1 MRSQHGTGES
11 QVRLGVEL
19 WEVGEPLA
27 PGEADPGGGEGVGG
41 GLNPPGPSQGGTGV
55 PGTTRSNS
63 SRSDTSSSEASSSSS
78 GSSSGALRRPCL
90 LTALSDPGY
99 ESAHPPDDE
108 REDAERRRR
117 RECCQGGEDM
127 SLRERCEG
135 REGSPLHQGL
145 TRSRSFGGLLT
156 HRRSGSGAGSPQ
168 QAAARAGWA
177 GQGVLGQT
185 GSSPRDVRRVLALP
199 PHVKVPKSP
208 RPERASQ
215 ISSSV
220 AHGLKDCVGVTKQD
234 LEALHQVSQDA
245 HLHQQSQGRLYEV
258 EKQIKAA
265 ERYLK
270 RVEYHLSKLEDLQDQ
285 YTLHQKLRDGVRS
298 MAYAYA
304 LSPGKEKAS
313 ALSNVRSGYRE
324 CTETLCALEVKIEQ
338 LIGTLTLE
346 MKGIQGFARLCPGDV
361 FEVTLKHGTQ
371 KWKSRG
377 RVCKDNTQTWDN
389 QRTVIKGLIGE
400 MLLIKA
406 VEVRVLGKTVVIG
419 NKVCETKDLFSPH
432 PQLMT
437 VNLNPSGSLKLN
449 LVITWNPLDGVIE
462 DGLMRTP
469 SMSATSPGNKRRL
482 PVLHP
487 LSSSPPNTV
496 AGVPSGKDSN
506 LSPEC
511 DHDSSFGSM
520 SARSSTADS
529 ASPLSEYRGLLSSH
543 AALSTRTD
551 SNSPVSDYQGL
562 SRRSD
567 SQDSILFDGRDS
579 ASPQCDNTG
588 NFTLVRKKESRVEQW
603 ARYSQFS
610 ISQGSNMDMMS
621 RSFSHLSSYSTGLS
635 PTMSQSLSQQLDLLA
650 TEPESF
656 KWGEGH
662 TWDEANPPM
671 TLKKVVSR
679 LRTCLEDIQGQ
690 FPQLHTLEE
699 AVLDLDDMCRTCS
712 SRRGSSASDI
722 SLLVESALECFDFLS
737 AECDD
742 IDDDDDHGDD
752 DDEYYPENCRSRR
765 DSNTSEISLSVESA
779 LECFDFLNAVCDD
792 DFEDDHPDACEEK
805 KNKETAAL
813 LAASCQPDT
822 SQPVVTSSAQ
832 LDLFLY
838 THLRHALQLLQ
849 HLGSFGPLRS
859 REHHSLKKLEEEGRL
874 VAGVL
879 AHRHNFDSL
888 KPQHLITVPHVQV
901 LWDSV
906 AGGDDWCVTGQA
918 VVSGLLQVVSSL
930 VDPTVPNLARRVLEE
945 MVCVMTDAE
954 EFEGKALVTVGHFLH
969 HLHRPLEQ
977 TVPLIGQSLTTA
989 ELLLSGNLKKV
1000 EAGLHQ
1006 IKEPTALHIK
1016 IIGHLLAG
1024 PSELRHVTTTF
1035 VNSLAHNNQLM
1046 QVIVELCLLLLE
1058 SGRTSNREAACV
1070 LLGVLAPV
1078 VPENTD
1084 RKGEGKKAGK
1094 SSNKTKKHS
1103 PAQQKEVPE
1112 WPRPIEVLSFLQQND
1127 PSGEVREAARQAL
1140 LSLGTEGQSA
1150 LQQVQLSSHGF
1161 QGVDMKEKAK
1171 VAGKEG

>member
-1 MRSQHGTGES
+1 MLCNVQ
-11 QVRLGVEL
+11 LGVEL

-27 PGEADPGGGEGVGG
+27 GGEADHSGVEGVGG
-41 GLNPPGPSQGGTGV
+41 SLNPPGQSQGGAGV

-63 SRSDTSSSEASSSSS
+63 SRSDTSSSGASSSCC
-78 GSSSGALRRPCL
+78 SSSGAPRRPCL
-90 LTALSDPGY
+90 HAALSDPGY
-99 ESAHPPDDE
+99 ESAHLPDDD
-108 REDAERRRR
+108 REDLDQQQH
-117 RECCQGGEDM
+117 CHSGGGM

-135 REGSPLHQGL
+135 REGSPIHQGL

-168 QAAARAGWA
+168 QSGARAGWA

-220 AHGLKDCVGVTKQD
+220 ARGLRDCISVTRQD
-234 LEALHQVSQDA
+234 LDSLHQAQQDS
-245 HLHQQSQGRLYEV
+245 HLHQSQGRLYEV

-270 RVEYHLSKLEDLQDQ
+270 RIEYHLSKLEDLQDQ
-285 YTLHQKLRDGVRS
+285 YTLHQKLRDGVRT

-324 CTETLCALEVKIEQ
+324 CTETLCALEVQIEQ

-377 RVCKDNTQTWDN
+377 RVCKDNTQNWDN

-437 VNLNPSGSLKLN
+437 INLNPSGSLKLN
-449 LVITWNPLDGVIE
+449 IVITWNPLDGVVE
-462 DGLMRTP
+462 DSLVRTP
-469 SMSATSPGNKRRL
+469 SMSATSPGNKRRT
-482 PVLHP
+482 PVLHA
-487 LSSSPPNTV
+487 LSSSPPHT
-496 AGVPSGKDSN
+496 
-506 LSPEC
+506 L
-511 DHDSSFGSM
+511 
-520 SARSSTADS
+520 
-529 ASPLSEYRGLLSSH
+529 AS
-543 AALSTRTD
+543 
-551 SNSPVSDYQGL
+551 
-562 SRRSD
+562 
-567 SQDSILFDGRDS
+567 DSILFDGRDS

-610 ISQGSNMDMMS
+610 ISQGSNLDIMS
-621 RSFSHLSSYSTGLS
+621 RSYSHLSSYSMGLS
-635 PTMSQSLSQQLDLLA
+635 PAMSQSLSHQLDMLG

-656 KWGEGH
+656 RWGDGQH
-662 TWDEANPPM
+662 WDESNPPL

-699 AVLDLDDMCRTCS
+699 AVLDLDDMCR
-712 SRRGSSASDI
+712 
-722 SLLVESALECFDFLS
+722 
-737 AECDD
+737 
-742 IDDDDDHGDD
+742 
-752 DDEYYPENCRSRR
+752 NCRSRR

-779 LECFDFLNAVCDD
+779 LECFDFLNAECDD
-792 DFEDDHPDACEEK
+792 DFDDDNPAACEEK
-805 KNKETAAL
+805 KNKEAAAM
-813 LAASCQPDT
+813 LAASTLPDTCQPL
-822 SQPVVTSSAQ
+822 VTATLQ

-838 THLRHALQLLQ
+838 THLKHALQLLQ

-859 REHHSLKKLEEEGRL
+859 KERHSLKLLEEEGRL
-874 VAGVL
+874 VAAIL
-879 AHRHNFDSL
+879 AHRHNFDTL
-888 KPQHLITVPHVQV
+888 KPQHIITIPHVQV

-906 AGGDDWCVTGQA
+906 AGGDDWCVAGEA
-918 VVSGLLQVVSSL
+918 VVNGLLQVVSSL
-930 VDPTVPNLARRVLEE
+930 VDPALPGLPRRVLEE
-945 MVCVMTDAE
+945 IVRTMTDSE
-954 EFEGKALVTVGHFLH
+954 DYDGTLMVTVGHFLH
-969 HLHRPLEQ
+969 HLHRPLQQ
-977 TVPLIGQSLTTA
+977 TIPLIAHSLTTA
-989 ELLLSGNLKKV
+989 ELLLSGNPAKV
-1000 EAGLHQ
+1000 EAGLHH
-1006 IKEPTALHIK
+1006 IKEPTVLHIK
-1016 IIGHLLAG
+1016 VIGHLLGG
-1024 PSELRHVTTTF
+1024 PSELRHITTSF
-1035 VNSLAHNNQLM
+1035 INSLAHNNQLM
-1046 QVIVELCLLLLE
+1046 HMIVDLCLLLLE
-1058 SGRTSNREAACV
+1058 SNRTSDREAACI
-1070 LLGVLAPV
+1070 LLGVLAPI
-1078 VPENTD
+1078 VPVNTQSKTD
-1084 RKGEGKKAGK
+1084 SQKPVPGK
-1094 SSNKTKKHS
+1094 SSKTKKHS
-1103 PAQQKEVPE
+1103 SALEVTPE
-1112 WPRPIEVLSFLQQND
+1112 WPRPVEVLSYLQQHD
-1127 PSGEVREAARQAL
+1127 SSGEVREAARRSL
-1140 LSLGTEGQSA
+1140 LSLGAEGQTA
-1150 LQQVQLSSHGF
+1150 LHQVQLSSHGF
-1161 QGVDMKEKAK
+1161 QGVDMKEKTK
-1171 VAGKEG
+1171 L

>member
-1 MRSQHGTGES
+1 MLCNVQ
-11 QVRLGVEL
+11 LGVEL

-27 PGEADPGGGEGVGG
+27 GGEADHSGVEGVGG
-41 GLNPPGPSQGGTGV
+41 SLNPPGQSQGGAGV

-63 SRSDTSSSEASSSSS
+63 SRSDTSSSGASSSCC
-78 GSSSGALRRPCL
+78 SSSGAPRRPCL
-90 LTALSDPGY
+90 HAALSDPGY
-99 ESAHPPDDE
+99 ESAHLPDDD
-108 REDAERRRR
+108 REDLDQQQH
-117 RECCQGGEDM
+117 CHSGGGM

-135 REGSPLHQGL
+135 REGSPIHQGL

-168 QAAARAGWA
+168 QSGARAGWA

-220 AHGLKDCVGVTKQD
+220 ARGLRDCISVTRQD
-234 LEALHQVSQDA
+234 LDSLHQAQQDS
-245 HLHQQSQGRLYEV
+245 HLHQ
-258 EKQIKAA
+258 QIKAA

-270 RVEYHLSKLEDLQDQ
+270 RIEYHLSKLEDLQDQ
-285 YTLHQKLRDGVRS
+285 YTLHQKLRDGVRT

-324 CTETLCALEVKIEQ
+324 CTETLCALEVQIEQ

-377 RVCKDNTQTWDN
+377 RVCKDNTQNWDN

-437 VNLNPSGSLKLN
+437 INLNPSGSLKLN
-449 LVITWNPLDGVIE
+449 IVITWNPLDGVVE
-462 DGLMRTP
+462 DSLVRTP
-469 SMSATSPGNKRRL
+469 SMSATSPGNKRRT
-482 PVLHP
+482 PVLHA
-487 LSSSPPNTV
+487 LSSSPPHT
-496 AGVPSGKDSN
+496 
-506 LSPEC
+506 L
-511 DHDSSFGSM
+511 
-520 SARSSTADS
+520 
-529 ASPLSEYRGLLSSH
+529 AS
-543 AALSTRTD
+543 
-551 SNSPVSDYQGL
+551 
-562 SRRSD
+562 
-567 SQDSILFDGRDS
+567 DSILFDGRDS

-610 ISQGSNMDMMS
+610 ISQGSNLDIMS
-621 RSFSHLSSYSTGLS
+621 RSYSHLSSYSMGLS
-635 PTMSQSLSQQLDLLA
+635 PAMSQSLSHQLDMLG

-656 KWGEGH
+656 RWGDGQH
-662 TWDEANPPM
+662 WDESNPPL

-699 AVLDLDDMCRTCS
+699 AVLDLDDMCRNCC
-712 SRRGSSASDI
+712 SRRESNASEI

-737 AECDD
+737 AEY
-742 IDDDDDHGDD
+742 DDDFDDNPD
-752 DDEYYPENCRSRR
+752 NCRSRR

-779 LECFDFLNAVCDD
+779 LECFDFLNAECDD
-792 DFEDDHPDACEEK
+792 DFDDDNPAACEEK
-805 KNKETAAL
+805 KNKEAAAM
-813 LAASCQPDT
+813 LAASTLPDTCQPL
-822 SQPVVTSSAQ
+822 VTATLQ

-838 THLRHALQLLQ
+838 THLKHALQLLQ

-859 REHHSLKKLEEEGRL
+859 KERHSLKLLEEEGRL
-874 VAGVL
+874 VAAIL
-879 AHRHNFDSL
+879 AHRHNFDTL
-888 KPQHLITVPHVQV
+888 KPQHIITIPHVQV

-906 AGGDDWCVTGQA
+906 AGGDDWCVAGEA
-918 VVSGLLQVVSSL
+918 VVNGLLQVVSSL
-930 VDPTVPNLARRVLEE
+930 VDPALPGLPRRVLEE
-945 MVCVMTDAE
+945 IVRTMTDSE
-954 EFEGKALVTVGHFLH
+954 DYDGTLMVTVGHFLH
-969 HLHRPLEQ
+969 HLHRPLQQ
-977 TVPLIGQSLTTA
+977 TIPLIAHSLTTA
-989 ELLLSGNLKKV
+989 ELLLSGNPAKV
-1000 EAGLHQ
+1000 EAGLHH
-1006 IKEPTALHIK
+1006 IKEPTVLHIK
-1016 IIGHLLAG
+1016 VIGHLLGG
-1024 PSELRHVTTTF
+1024 PSELRHITTSF
-1035 VNSLAHNNQLM
+1035 INSLAHNNQLM
-1046 QVIVELCLLLLE
+1046 HMIVDLCLLLLE
-1058 SGRTSNREAACV
+1058 SNRTSDREAACI
-1070 LLGVLAPV
+1070 LLGVLAPI
-1078 VPENTD
+1078 VPVNTQSKTD
-1084 RKGEGKKAGK
+1084 SQKPVPGK
-1094 SSNKTKKHS
+1094 SSKTKKHS
-1103 PAQQKEVPE
+1103 SALEVTPE
-1112 WPRPIEVLSFLQQND
+1112 WPRPVEVLSYLQQHD
-1127 PSGEVREAARQAL
+1127 SSGEVREAARRSL
-1140 LSLGTEGQSA
+1140 LSLGAEGQTA
-1150 LQQVQLSSHGF
+1150 LHQVQLSSHGF
-1161 QGVDMKEKAK
+1161 QGVDMKEKTK
-1171 VAGKEG
+1171 L

>member
-1 MRSQHGTGES
+1 MPANAPEDLATPAPAPSMRSQLSHAHSE
-11 QVRLGVEL
+11 VRLGVEL
-19 WEVGEPLA
+19 WEVGEPLGRA
-27 PGEADPGGGEGVGG
+27 AGDPGGEGVGG
-41 GLNPPGPSQGGTGV
+41 ALSPPGDSQGGPGG
-55 PGTTRSNS
+55 PGTTRSDS
-63 SRSDTSSSEASSSSS
+63 SRSDTSSSGASSSCC
-78 GSSSGALRRPCL
+78 SSSGGPRRPCL
-90 LTALSDPGY
+90 HAALSDPGY
-99 ESAHPPDDE
+99 ESAHLPDDDRDDPE
-108 REDAERRRR
+108 HSRRQQL
-117 RECCQGGEDM
+117 CHSGGGM

-135 REGSPLHQGL
+135 RDGSPLHQGL
-145 TRSRSFGGLLT
+145 TRSRSFGGLLS
-156 HRRSGSGAGSPQ
+156 HRRSGSEAGSPQ
-168 QAAARAGWA
+168 QTLGRAGWA
-177 GQGVLGQT
+177 GAGVLGQAV
-185 GSSPRDVRRVLALP
+185 SSPRDVRRVLSLP

-208 RPERASQ
+208 RPERAAQ
-215 ISSSV
+215 ISASV
-220 AHGLKDCVGVTKQD
+220 AAGLRECVSVTRQD
-234 LEALHQVSQDA
+234 LDSLRQTQQDSQ
-245 HLHQQSQGRLYEV
+245 LQQ
-258 EKQIKAA
+258 QIKAA

-270 RVEYHLSKLEDLQDQ
+270 RIEYHLSKLEDLQDQ
-285 YTLHQKLRDGVRS
+285 YTLHQKLRDGVRT

-324 CTETLCALEVKIEQ
+324 CTETLCALEVQIEQ

-377 RVCKDNTQTWDN
+377 RVCKDNSQTWDN

-449 LVITWNPLDGVIE
+449 IVITWNPLDGVVE
-462 DGLMRTP
+462 DTLVRTP
-469 SMSATSPGNKRRL
+469 SMSATSPGNKRRT
-482 PVLHP
+482 PVLHT
-487 LSSSPPNTV
+487 LSSSPPHTV
-496 AGVPSGKDSN
+496 GSVPSGKDSG

-562 SRRSD
+562 SRRTD

-610 ISQGSNMDMMS
+610 ISQGSNMDLMS
-621 RSFSHLSSYSTGLS
+621 RSFSHMSSYSAGLS
-635 PTMSQSLSQQLDLLA
+635 PTMSQSLSHQLDLLG
-650 TEPESF
+650 TEPESLR
-656 KWGEGH
+656 WGDGQH
-662 TWDEANPPM
+662 WDEANPPL

-699 AVLDLDDMCRTCS
+699 AVLELDDMCR
-712 SRRGSSASDI
+712 
-722 SLLVESALECFDFLS
+722 
-737 AECDD
+737 
-742 IDDDDDHGDD
+742 
-752 DDEYYPENCRSRR
+752 NCRSRR

-779 LECFDFLNAVCDD
+779 LECFDFLNAECDD
-792 DFEDDHPDACEEK
+792 DFEDDNPDACEEK
-805 KNKETAAL
+805 KKKEAAAVFAGPSL
-813 LAASCQPDT
+813 PDT
-822 SQPVVTSSAQ
+822 SQPLVTGTPQ
-832 LDLFLY
+832 LDSFLY
-838 THLRHALQLLQ
+838 THLKHALQLLQ

-859 REHHSLKKLEEEGRL
+859 KERHSLQLLENEGQL
-874 VAGVL
+874 VARVL

-888 KPQHLITVPHVQV
+888 KPQHIITVPHVQV

-906 AGGDDWCVTGQA
+906 SGGDDWCIQGQA
-918 VVSGLLQVVSSL
+918 VVNGLQQLVSTL
-930 VDPTVPNLARRVLEE
+930 VDPTVPGLARRVLEDI
-945 MVCVMTDAE
+945 VRSMTDSE
-954 EFEGKALVTVGHFLH
+954 EYDGNSVVTVGHFLQ
-969 HLHRPLEQ
+969 HLHRPLQ
-977 TVPLIGQSLTTA
+977 HTVPATA
-989 ELLLSGNLKKV
+989 HNLAIADLLLSANTAKV
-1000 EAGLHQ
+1000 EAGLQQ
-1006 IKEPTALHIK
+1006 IKEPTTFHIK

-1024 PSELRHVTTTF
+1024 PSELRHVTTNF
-1035 VNSLAHNNQLM
+1035 VNGLAHDNQLM
-1046 QVIVELCLLLLE
+1046 NMILELCLLLLE
-1058 SGRTSNREAACV
+1058 SGRTSDREAACV
-1070 LLGVLAPV
+1070 LLGVLAPI
-1078 VPENTD
+1078 VPLNTENKETD
-1084 RKGEGKKAGK
+1084 SKRSSK
-1094 SSNKTKKHS
+1094 SSNKAKKHS
-1103 PAQQKEVPE
+1103 SASQEGTPE
-1112 WPRPIEVLSFLQQND
+1112 WPNPIEVLSFLQQND
-1127 PSGEVREAARQAL
+1127 SSGEVREAARRGL
-1140 LSLGTEGQSA
+1140 LSLGAEGQTA

-1161 QGVDMKEKAK
+1161 QGIEVKERTKL
-1171 VAGKEG
+1171 

>member
-1 MRSQHGTGES
+1 MLCNVQ
-11 QVRLGVEL
+11 LGVEL

-27 PGEADPGGGEGVGG
+27 GGEADHSGVEGVGG
-41 GLNPPGPSQGGTGV
+41 SLNPPGQSQGGAGV

-63 SRSDTSSSEASSSSS
+63 SRSDTSSSGASSSCC
-78 GSSSGALRRPCL
+78 SSSGAPRRPCL
-90 LTALSDPGY
+90 HAALSDPGY
-99 ESAHPPDDE
+99 ESAHLPDDD
-108 REDAERRRR
+108 REDLDQQQH
-117 RECCQGGEDM
+117 CHSGGGM

-135 REGSPLHQGL
+135 REGSPIHQGL

-168 QAAARAGWA
+168 QSGARAGWA

-220 AHGLKDCVGVTKQD
+220 ARGLRDCISVTRQD
-234 LEALHQVSQDA
+234 LDSLHQAQQDS
-245 HLHQQSQGRLYEV
+245 HLHQSQGRLYEV

-270 RVEYHLSKLEDLQDQ
+270 RIEYHLSKLEDLQDQ
-285 YTLHQKLRDGVRS
+285 YTLHQKLRDGVRT

-324 CTETLCALEVKIEQ
+324 CTETLCALEVQIEQ

-377 RVCKDNTQTWDN
+377 RVCKDNTQNWDN

-437 VNLNPSGSLKLN
+437 INLNPSGSLKLN
-449 LVITWNPLDGVIE
+449 IVITWNPLDGVVE
-462 DGLMRTP
+462 DSLVRTP
-469 SMSATSPGNKRRL
+469 SMSATSPGNKRRT
-482 PVLHP
+482 PVLHA
-487 LSSSPPNTV
+487 LSSSPPHTL
-496 AGVPSGKDSN
+496 ASVPSGKDSS

-562 SRRSD
+562 SRRTD

-610 ISQGSNMDMMS
+610 ISQGSNLDIMS
-621 RSFSHLSSYSTGLS
+621 RSYSHLSSYSMGLS
-635 PTMSQSLSQQLDLLA
+635 PAMSQSLSHQLDMLG

-656 KWGEGH
+656 RWGDGQH
-662 TWDEANPPM
+662 WDESNPPL

-699 AVLDLDDMCRTCS
+699 AVLDLDDMCR
-712 SRRGSSASDI
+712 
-722 SLLVESALECFDFLS
+722 
-737 AECDD
+737 
-742 IDDDDDHGDD
+742 
-752 DDEYYPENCRSRR
+752 NCRSRR

-779 LECFDFLNAVCDD
+779 LECFDFLNAECDD
-792 DFEDDHPDACEEK
+792 DFDDDNPAACEEK
-805 KNKETAAL
+805 KNKEAAAM
-813 LAASCQPDT
+813 LAASTLPDTCQPL
-822 SQPVVTSSAQ
+822 VTATLQ

-838 THLRHALQLLQ
+838 THLKHALQLLQ

-859 REHHSLKKLEEEGRL
+859 KERHSLKLLEEEGRL
-874 VAGVL
+874 VAAIL
-879 AHRHNFDSL
+879 AHRHNFDTL
-888 KPQHLITVPHVQV
+888 KPQHIITIPHVQV

-906 AGGDDWCVTGQA
+906 AGGDDWCVAGEA
-918 VVSGLLQVVSSL
+918 VVNGLLQVVSSL
-930 VDPTVPNLARRVLEE
+930 VDPALPGLPRRVLEE
-945 MVCVMTDAE
+945 IVRTMTDSE
-954 EFEGKALVTVGHFLH
+954 DYDGTLMVTVGHFLH
-969 HLHRPLEQ
+969 HLHRPLQQ
-977 TVPLIGQSLTTA
+977 TIPLIAHSLTTA
-989 ELLLSGNLKKV
+989 ELLLSGNPAKV
-1000 EAGLHQ
+1000 EAGLHH
-1006 IKEPTALHIK
+1006 IKEPTVLHIK
-1016 IIGHLLAG
+1016 VIGHLLGG
-1024 PSELRHVTTTF
+1024 PSELRHITTSF
-1035 VNSLAHNNQLM
+1035 INSLAHNNQLM
-1046 QVIVELCLLLLE
+1046 HMIVDLCLLLLE
-1058 SGRTSNREAACV
+1058 SNRTSDREAACI
-1070 LLGVLAPV
+1070 LLGVLAPI
-1078 VPENTD
+1078 VPVNTQSKTD
-1084 RKGEGKKAGK
+1084 SQKPVPGK
-1094 SSNKTKKHS
+1094 SSKTKKHS
-1103 PAQQKEVPE
+1103 SALEVTPE
-1112 WPRPIEVLSFLQQND
+1112 WPRPVEVLSYLQQHD
-1127 PSGEVREAARQAL
+1127 SSGEVREAARRSL
-1140 LSLGTEGQSA
+1140 LSLGAEGQTA
-1150 LQQVQLSSHGF
+1150 LHQVQLSSHGF
-1161 QGVDMKEKAK
+1161 QGVDMKEKTK
-1171 VAGKEG
+1171 L

>member
-1 MRSQHGTGES
+1 MEQKRRRRRR
-11 QVRLGVEL
+11 VRLGVEL

-27 PGEADPGGGEGVGG
+27 AGDVDHSVVVEGGVGG
-41 GLNPPGPSQGGTGV
+41 SLNPPGPSQGGAGV

-63 SRSDTSSSEASSSSS
+63 SRSDTSSSGASSSCC
-78 GSSSGALRRPCL
+78 SSSDAPHRPCL
-90 LTALSDPGY
+90 HAALSDPGY
-99 ESAHPPDDE
+99 ESAHLPDDE
-108 REDAERRRR
+108 REDPDHHHQQQQQEG
-117 RECCQGGEDM
+117 EEQEGEEEEEELCHTGGVM

-135 REGSPLHQGL
+135 RDGSPLHQGL

-156 HRRSGSGAGSPQ
+156 HRRTGSGAGSPQ
-168 QAAARAGWA
+168 QAGARAGWA

-215 ISSSV
+215 ISTSV
-220 AHGLKDCVGVTKQD
+220 ARGLRDCIAVTRQD
-234 LEALHQVSQDA
+234 LDSLHQAQQDS
-245 HLHQQSQGRLYEV
+245 HLHQ
-258 EKQIKAA
+258 QIKAA

-270 RVEYHLSKLEDLQDQ
+270 RIEYHLSKLEDLQDQ
-285 YTLHQKLRDGVRS
+285 
-298 MAYAYA
+298 
-304 LSPGKEKAS
+304 
-313 ALSNVRSGYRE
+313 SGYRE
-324 CTETLCALEVKIEQ
+324 CTETLCALEVQIEQ

-377 RVCKDNTQTWDN
+377 RVCKDNTQNWDN

-449 LVITWNPLDGVIE
+449 IVITWNPLDGVIE
-462 DGLMRTP
+462 DSLVRTP
-469 SMSATSPGNKRRL
+469 SMSATSPGNKRRT
-482 PVLHP
+482 PVLHT
-487 LSSSPPNTV
+487 LSSSPPHTV
-496 AGVPSGKDSN
+496 GSVPSGKDSS

-610 ISQGSNMDMMS
+610 ISQGSNLDIMS
-621 RSFSHLSSYSTGLS
+621 RSYSHLSSYSTGLS
-635 PTMSQSLSQQLDLLA
+635 PAMSQSLSHQLDMLG

-656 KWGEGH
+656 RWGDGQH
-662 TWDEANPPM
+662 WDETNPPL

-699 AVLDLDDMCRTCS
+699 AVLDLDDMCRTCC
-712 SRRGSSASDI
+712 SRRDSNASEI

-737 AECDD
+737 AEY
-742 IDDDDDHGDD
+742 DDDFDD
-752 DDEYYPENCRSRR
+752 DNPEHCRSRR

-779 LECFDFLNAVCDD
+779 LECFDFLNAECDD
-792 DFEDDHPDACEEK
+792 DFDDDNPAACEEK
-805 KNKETAAL
+805 KSKEAAAV
-813 LAASCQPDT
+813 LAASTVPDI
-822 SQPVVTSSAQ
+822 SQPLVTSNPQ

-838 THLRHALQLLQ
+838 THLRHSLQLLQ

-859 REHHSLKKLEEEGRL
+859 KERHSLKLLEEEGRL
-874 VAGVL
+874 VAGIL

-888 KPQHLITVPHVQV
+888 KHQHIITVPHVQV

-906 AGGDDWCVTGQA
+906 AGGDDWCVPGQA
-918 VVSGLLQVVSSL
+918 VVSGLLQVVSTL
-930 VDPTVPNLARRVLEE
+930 VDPAVPGLARRVLEE
-945 MVCVMTDAE
+945 IVRMMTDSEDYDGAMM
-954 EFEGKALVTVGHFLH
+954 VTVGHFLH
-969 HLHRPLEQ
+969 HLHRPLQ
-977 TVPLIGQSLTTA
+977 HTVPTLAQSLTTA
-989 ELLLSGNLKKV
+989 DLLLSGSPAKV

-1016 IIGHLLAG
+1016 VIGHLLAG
-1024 PSELRHVTTTF
+1024 PSELRHVTTSF

-1046 QVIVELCLLLLE
+1046 HMIVDLCLLLLE
-1058 SGRTSNREAACV
+1058 SNRTSDREAACV
-1070 LLGVLAPV
+1070 LLGVLAPI
-1078 VPENTD
+1078 VPVNTEHKTD
-1084 RKGEGKKAGK
+1084 NHKPILGK
-1094 SSNKTKKHS
+1094 SSNKSKKRTS
-1103 PAQQKEVPE
+1103 PAPREGTTE
-1112 WPRPIEVLSFLQQND
+1112 WPRPIEVLSYLQQND
-1127 PSGEVREAARQAL
+1127 SSGEVREAARRSL
-1140 LSLGTEGQSA
+1140 LSLGAEGQTA
-1150 LQQVQLSSHGF
+1150 LHQVQLSSHGF
-1161 QGVDMKEKAK
+1161 QGVDMKERTKL
-1171 VAGKEG
+1171 

>member
-1 MRSQHGTGES
+1 MCCVFLLQA
-11 QVRLGVEL
+11 RLGVEL
-19 WEVGEPLA
+19 WEVGEPLT

-55 PGTTRSNS
+55 PGTTRSDS
-63 SRSDTSSSEASSSSS
+63 SSGNESSASEASSSF
-78 GSSSGALRRPCL
+78 GSSSGAPRRPCYF
-90 LTALSDPGY
+90 TALSDPGY

-108 REDAERRRR
+108 REEAERRLRQ
-117 RECCQGGEDM
+117 EQCQGGEDM

-168 QAAARAGWA
+168 QAGARAGWA

-208 RPERASQ
+208 RPERAAQ

-220 AHGLKDCVGVTKQD
+220 AHGLKECVAVTKQD
-234 LEALHQVSQDA
+234 LDSLHQVHQDA

-285 YTLHQKLRDGVRS
+285 YTLHQKLRDGVRT

-449 LVITWNPLDGVIE
+449 IVITWNPLDGVIE

-482 PVLHP
+482 PVLHT
-487 LSSSPPNTV
+487 LSSSPPSTV

-635 PTMSQSLSQQLDLLA
+635 PTMSQSLSQQLDLLGG
-650 TEPESF
+650 EPDSIR
-656 KWGEGH
+656 WGEGGH
-662 TWDEANPPM
+662 SWDEANPPI

-679 LRTCLEDIQGQ
+679 LCTCLEDIQGQ

-699 AVLDLDDMCRTCS
+699 AVLDLDDMCR
-712 SRRGSSASDI
+712 
-722 SLLVESALECFDFLS
+722 
-737 AECDD
+737 
-742 IDDDDDHGDD
+742 
-752 DDEYYPENCRSRR
+752 NCRSRR

-805 KNKETAAL
+805 KNKEAAAL
-813 LAASCQPDT
+813 LAASCQPDV
-822 SQPVVTSSAQ
+822 SQPVATSSAQ

-859 REHHSLKKLEEEGRL
+859 REHHSLKKLEEEGHL

-906 AGGDDWCVTGQA
+906 AGGDDWCVPGQA
-918 VVSGLLQVVSSL
+918 VVGGLLQVVSSL
-930 VDPTVPNLARRVLEE
+930 VDPAMPGLARRVLEE
-945 MVCVMTDAE
+945 IVCSMTDTE
-954 EFEGKALVTVGHFLH
+954 EFDGKAMVTVGHFLH

-977 TVPLIGQSLTTA
+977 TVPIIAHNLTTGD
-989 ELLLSGNLKKV
+989 LLLSGNPKKV
-1000 EAGLHQ
+1000 EMGLHQ

-1016 IIGHLLAG
+1016 IMGHLLAG
-1024 PSELRHVTTTF
+1024 PSELRHVTTSF

-1058 SGRTSNREAACV
+1058 SGRTSNREAACI

-1078 VPENTD
+1078 VPENTE
-1084 RKGEGKKAGK
+1084 RKGDAKKAGK

-1103 PAQQKEVPE
+1103 PATQKEAPE

-1140 LSLGTEGQSA
+1140 LSLGSEGQTA

-1161 QGVDMKEKAK
+1161 QGVDMKEKAREAK
-1171 VAGKEG
+1171 VSGKNG

>member
-1 MRSQHGTGES
+1 MPAHAHLSDSTPADAHVLVSDSTPIMRSQLSHAHS

-27 PGEADPGGGEGVGG
+27 GEEGDHSGVEGVGG
-41 GLNPPGPSQGGTGV
+41 SLNPPGQSQGGAGV

-63 SRSDTSSSEASSSSS
+63 SRSDTSSSGASSSCC
-78 GSSSGALRRPCL
+78 SSSGAPRRPCL
-90 LTALSDPGY
+90 HAALSDPGY
-99 ESAHPPDDE
+99 ESAHLPDDD
-108 REDAERRRR
+108 REDPDQQQH
-117 RECCQGGEDM
+117 CHSGGGM

-168 QAAARAGWA
+168 QTAVRAGWA

-220 AHGLKDCVGVTKQD
+220 ARGLRECVDATRQD
-234 LEALHQVSQDA
+234 LETLHQAQQDS
-245 HLHQQSQGRLYEV
+245 HLHQSQGRLYEV

-270 RVEYHLSKLEDLQDQ
+270 RIEYHLSKLEDLQDQ
-285 YTLHQKLRDGVRS
+285 YTLHQKLRDGVRT

-324 CTETLCALEVKIEQ
+324 CTETLCALEVQIEQ

-377 RVCKDNTQTWDN
+377 RVCKDNTQNWDN

-449 LVITWNPLDGVIE
+449 IVITWNPLDGVIE
-462 DGLMRTP
+462 DSLVRTA
-469 SMSATSPGNKRRL
+469 SMSATSPGNKRRT
-482 PVLHP
+482 PVLHN
-487 LSSSPPNTV
+487 LSSSPPHTV
-496 AGVPSGKDSN
+496 GSVPSGKDNS

-562 SRRSD
+562 SRRTD

-610 ISQGSNMDMMS
+610 ISQGSNLDFMS
-621 RSFSHLSSYSTGLS
+621 RSYSHLSYSTGLS
-635 PTMSQSLSQQLDLLA
+635 PAMSQSLSHQLDMLG
-650 TEPESF
+650 TDPESF
-656 KWGEGH
+656 RWGDGQHWEE
-662 TWDEANPPM
+662 TNPPL

-699 AVLDLDDMCRTCS
+699 AVLDLDDMCR
-712 SRRGSSASDI
+712 
-722 SLLVESALECFDFLS
+722 
-737 AECDD
+737 
-742 IDDDDDHGDD
+742 
-752 DDEYYPENCRSRR
+752 NCRSRR

-779 LECFDFLNAVCDD
+779 LECFDFLNAECDD
-792 DFEDDHPDACEEK
+792 DFDDDNPAACEEK
-805 KNKETAAL
+805 KSKEAAAV
-813 LAASCQPDT
+813 LAASTLPDT
-822 SQPVVTSSAQ
+822 TQPLITSTPQ

-838 THLRHALQLLQ
+838 THLKHALQLLQ
-849 HLGSFGPLRS
+849 HLGTFGPLRS
-859 REHHSLKKLEEEGRL
+859 RERHSLKLLEEEGRL
-874 VAGVL
+874 VAGIL

-888 KPQHLITVPHVQV
+888 KPQHIITVPHVQV

-906 AGGDDWCVTGQA
+906 AGGDDWCVPGLA
-918 VVSGLLQVVSSL
+918 VVNGLLQVVSSL
-930 VDPTVPNLARRVLEE
+930 VDPALPGLAKRVLEE
-945 MVCVMTDAE
+945 IVRTMTDSE
-954 EFEGKALVTVGHFLH
+954 DYDGTLMVTVGHFLH
-969 HLHRPLEQ
+969 HLHKPLQ
-977 TVPLIGQSLTTA
+977 QIIPTIAHSLTTA
-989 ELLLSGNLKKV
+989 ELLLSGNPAKV
-1000 EAGLHQ
+1000 EAGLHH
-1006 IKEPTALHIK
+1006 IKEPTVLHIK
-1016 IIGHLLAG
+1016 VIGHLLGG
-1024 PSELRHVTTTF
+1024 PSELRHVTTSF

-1046 QVIVELCLLLLE
+1046 HMIVELCLLLLE
-1058 SGRTSNREAACV
+1058 SNRTSDREAACI
-1070 LLGVLAPV
+1070 LLGVLAPI
-1078 VPENTD
+1078 VPVNTEN
-1084 RKGEGKKAGK
+1084 KADSQKPALGK

-1103 PAQQKEVPE
+1103 TAQEGTPE
-1112 WPRPIEVLSFLQQND
+1112 WPRPIEVLSYLQQND
-1127 PSGEVREAARQAL
+1127 TSGEVREAARRSLLNLGAEGHTAL
-1140 LSLGTEGQSA
+1140 H
-1150 LQQVQLSSHGF
+1150 QVQLSSHGF
-1161 QGVDMKEKAK
+1161 QGVEMKERTKL
-1171 VAGKEG
+1171 

>member
-1 MRSQHGTGES
+1 MRCLPACRCCSVDVGS
-11 QVRLGVEL
+11 IFLAACLVCLG
-19 WEVGEPLA
+19 A
-27 PGEADPGGGEGVGG
+27 
-41 GLNPPGPSQGGTGV
+41 
-55 PGTTRSNS
+55 
-63 SRSDTSSSEASSSSS
+63 
-78 GSSSGALRRPCL
+78 
-90 LTALSDPGY
+90 
-99 ESAHPPDDE
+99 
-108 REDAERRRR
+108 
-117 RECCQGGEDM
+117 
-127 SLRERCEG
+127 
-135 REGSPLHQGL
+135 
-145 TRSRSFGGLLT
+145 
-156 HRRSGSGAGSPQ
+156 
-168 QAAARAGWA
+168 
-177 GQGVLGQT
+177 
-185 GSSPRDVRRVLALP
+185 
-199 PHVKVPKSP
+199 
-208 RPERASQ
+208 
-215 ISSSV
+215 
-220 AHGLKDCVGVTKQD
+220 
-234 LEALHQVSQDA
+234 
-245 HLHQQSQGRLYEV
+245 
-258 EKQIKAA
+258 QIKAA

-400 MLLIKA
+400 M
-406 VEVRVLGKTVVIG
+406 
-419 NKVCETKDLFSPH
+419 
-432 PQLMT
+432 
-437 VNLNPSGSLKLN
+437 
-449 LVITWNPLDGVIE
+449 
-462 DGLMRTP
+462 
-469 SMSATSPGNKRRL
+469 
-482 PVLHP
+482 
-487 LSSSPPNTV
+487 
-496 AGVPSGKDSN
+496 VPSGKDSN

-567 SQDSILFDGRDS
+567 SQSDIRYPLCALRLVLTPQLPPFSLFI
-579 ASPQCDNTG
+579 AISP
-588 NFTLVRKKESRVEQW
+588 R
-603 ARYSQFS
+603 
-610 ISQGSNMDMMS
+610 
-621 RSFSHLSSYSTGLS
+621 HLPSC
-635 PTMSQSLSQQLDLLA
+635 
-650 TEPESF
+650 
-656 KWGEGH
+656 
-662 TWDEANPPM
+662 
-671 TLKKVVSR
+671 V
-679 LRTCLEDIQGQ
+679 Q
-690 FPQLHTLEE
+690 FPCKHTALVSL
-699 AVLDLDDMCRTCS
+699 ASVTCS

-888 KPQHLITVPHVQV
+888 KPQHLITVPHVQKP
-901 LWDSV
+901 
-906 AGGDDWCVTGQA
+906 Q
-918 VVSGLLQVVSSL
+918 
-930 VDPTVPNLARRVLEE
+930 R
-945 MVCVMTDAE
+945 
-954 EFEGKALVTVGHFLH
+954 
-969 HLHRPLEQ
+969 
-977 TVPLIGQSLTTA
+977 
-989 ELLLSGNLKKV
+989 
-1000 EAGLHQ
+1000 
-1006 IKEPTALHIK
+1006 
-1016 IIGHLLAG
+1016 
-1024 PSELRHVTTTF
+1024 
-1035 VNSLAHNNQLM
+1035 
-1046 QVIVELCLLLLE
+1046 
-1058 SGRTSNREAACV
+1058 
-1070 LLGVLAPV
+1070 
-1078 VPENTD
+1078 
-1084 RKGEGKKAGK
+1084 
-1094 SSNKTKKHS
+1094 
-1103 PAQQKEVPE
+1103 
-1112 WPRPIEVLSFLQQND
+1112 
-1127 PSGEVREAARQAL
+1127 
-1140 LSLGTEGQSA
+1140 
-1150 LQQVQLSSHGF
+1150 
-1161 QGVDMKEKAK
+1161 
-1171 VAGKEG
+1171 

>member
-1 MRSQHGTGES
+1 MLCNVQ
-11 QVRLGVEL
+11 LGVEL

-27 PGEADPGGGEGVGG
+27 GGEADHSGVEGVGG
-41 GLNPPGPSQGGTGV
+41 SLNPPGQSQGGAGV

-63 SRSDTSSSEASSSSS
+63 SRSDTSSSGASSSCC
-78 GSSSGALRRPCL
+78 SSSGAPRRPCL
-90 LTALSDPGY
+90 HAALSDPGY
-99 ESAHPPDDE
+99 ESAHLPDDD
-108 REDAERRRR
+108 REDLDQQQH
-117 RECCQGGEDM
+117 CHSGGGM

-135 REGSPLHQGL
+135 REGSPIHQGL

-168 QAAARAGWA
+168 QSGARAGWA

-220 AHGLKDCVGVTKQD
+220 ARGLRDCISVTRQD
-234 LEALHQVSQDA
+234 LDSLHQAQQDS
-245 HLHQQSQGRLYEV
+245 HLHQSQGRLYEV

-270 RVEYHLSKLEDLQDQ
+270 RIEYHLSKLEDLQDQ
-285 YTLHQKLRDGVRS
+285 YTLHQKLRDGVRT

-324 CTETLCALEVKIEQ
+324 CTETLCALEVQIEQ

-377 RVCKDNTQTWDN
+377 RVCKDNTQNWDN

-437 VNLNPSGSLKLN
+437 INLNPSGSLKLN
-449 LVITWNPLDGVIE
+449 IVITWNPLDGVVE
-462 DGLMRTP
+462 DSLVRTP
-469 SMSATSPGNKRRL
+469 SMSATSPGNKRRT
-482 PVLHP
+482 PVLHA
-487 LSSSPPNTV
+487 LSSSPPHT
-496 AGVPSGKDSN
+496 
-506 LSPEC
+506 L
-511 DHDSSFGSM
+511 
-520 SARSSTADS
+520 
-529 ASPLSEYRGLLSSH
+529 AS
-543 AALSTRTD
+543 
-551 SNSPVSDYQGL
+551 
-562 SRRSD
+562 
-567 SQDSILFDGRDS
+567 DSILFDGRDS

-610 ISQGSNMDMMS
+610 ISQGSNLDIMS
-621 RSFSHLSSYSTGLS
+621 RSYSHLSSYSMGLS
-635 PTMSQSLSQQLDLLA
+635 PAMSQSLSHQLDMLG

-656 KWGEGH
+656 RWGDGQH
-662 TWDEANPPM
+662 WDESNPPL

-699 AVLDLDDMCRTCS
+699 AVLDLDDMCRNCC
-712 SRRGSSASDI
+712 SRRESNASEI

-737 AECDD
+737 AEY
-742 IDDDDDHGDD
+742 DDDFDDNPD
-752 DDEYYPENCRSRR
+752 NCRSRR

-779 LECFDFLNAVCDD
+779 LECFDFLNAECDD
-792 DFEDDHPDACEEK
+792 DFDDDNPAACEEK
-805 KNKETAAL
+805 KNKEAAAM
-813 LAASCQPDT
+813 LAASTLPDTCQPL
-822 SQPVVTSSAQ
+822 VTATLQ

-838 THLRHALQLLQ
+838 THLKHALQLLQ

-859 REHHSLKKLEEEGRL
+859 KERHSLKLLEEEGRL
-874 VAGVL
+874 VAAIL
-879 AHRHNFDSL
+879 AHRHNFDTL
-888 KPQHLITVPHVQV
+888 KPQHIITIPHVQV

-906 AGGDDWCVTGQA
+906 AGGDDWCVAGEA
-918 VVSGLLQVVSSL
+918 VVNGLLQVVSSL
-930 VDPTVPNLARRVLEE
+930 VDPALPGLPRRVLEE
-945 MVCVMTDAE
+945 IVRTMTDSE
-954 EFEGKALVTVGHFLH
+954 DYDGTLMVTVGHFLH
-969 HLHRPLEQ
+969 HLHRPLQQ
-977 TVPLIGQSLTTA
+977 TIPLIAHSLTTA
-989 ELLLSGNLKKV
+989 ELLLSGNPAKV
-1000 EAGLHQ
+1000 EAGLHH
-1006 IKEPTALHIK
+1006 IKEPTVLHIK
-1016 IIGHLLAG
+1016 VIGHLLGG
-1024 PSELRHVTTTF
+1024 PSELRHITTSF
-1035 VNSLAHNNQLM
+1035 INSLAHNNQLM
-1046 QVIVELCLLLLE
+1046 HMIVDLCLLLLE
-1058 SGRTSNREAACV
+1058 SNRTSDREAACI
-1070 LLGVLAPV
+1070 LLGVLAPI
-1078 VPENTD
+1078 VPVNTQSKTD
-1084 RKGEGKKAGK
+1084 SQKPVPGK
-1094 SSNKTKKHS
+1094 SSKTKKHS
-1103 PAQQKEVPE
+1103 SALEVTPE
-1112 WPRPIEVLSFLQQND
+1112 WPRPVEVLSYLQQHD
-1127 PSGEVREAARQAL
+1127 SSGEVREAARRSL
-1140 LSLGTEGQSA
+1140 LSLGAEGQTA
-1150 LQQVQLSSHGF
+1150 LHQVQLSSHGF
-1161 QGVDMKEKAK
+1161 QGVDMKEKTK
-1171 VAGKEG
+1171 L

>member
-1 MRSQHGTGES
+1 MQYCN
-11 QVRLGVEL
+11 VRLGVEL

-27 PGEADPGGGEGVGG
+27 VGEADHSGSEGVGG
-41 GLNPPGPSQGGTGV
+41 SLNPPGPSQGGAGV
-55 PGTTRSNS
+55 PGTTRSDS
-63 SRSDTSSSEASSSSS
+63 SRSDTSSSGASSSCC
-78 GSSSGALRRPCL
+78 SSSGAPRRPCL
-90 LTALSDPGY
+90 HAALSDPGY
-99 ESAHPPDDE
+99 ESAHLPDDD
-108 REDAERRRR
+108 REDPDQHQH
-117 RECCQGGEDM
+117 CHSGGDM
-127 SLRERCEG
+127 SLRERCEE
-135 REGSPLHQGL
+135 RDGSPLHQGL

-156 HRRSGSGAGSPQ
+156 HRRTGSGAGSPQ
-168 QAAARAGWA
+168 QAGARAGWA

-220 AHGLKDCVGVTKQD
+220 ARGLRECVAVTRQD
-234 LEALHQVSQDA
+234 LESLHQAQQDS
-245 HLHQQSQGRLYEV
+245 HLHQ
-258 EKQIKAA
+258 QIKAA

-270 RVEYHLSKLEDLQDQ
+270 RIEYHLSKLEDLQDQ
-285 YTLHQKLRDGVRS
+285 YTLHQKLRDGVRT

-324 CTETLCALEVKIEQ
+324 CTETLCALEVQIEQ

-449 LVITWNPLDGVIE
+449 IVITWNPLDGVIE
-462 DGLMRTP
+462 DSLVRTP
-469 SMSATSPGNKRRL
+469 SMSATSPGNKRRT
-482 PVLHP
+482 PVLHT
-487 LSSSPPNTV
+487 LNYSPPHTV
-496 AGVPSGKDSN
+496 GSVPSGKDSS

-562 SRRSD
+562 SRRTD

-610 ISQGSNMDMMS
+610 ISQGSNLDLMS

-635 PTMSQSLSQQLDLLA
+635 PAMSQSLSHQLDMLG

-656 KWGEGH
+656 RWGDGQH
-662 TWDEANPPM
+662 WDETNPPI

-699 AVLDLDDMCRTCS
+699 AVLDLDDMCKNCC
-712 SRRGSSASDI
+712 SRRDSNASEI

-742 IDDDDDHGDD
+742 FDDNPD
-752 DDEYYPENCRSRR
+752 NCRSRR

-779 LECFDFLNAVCDD
+779 LECFDFLNAECDD
-792 DFEDDHPDACEEK
+792 DFDDDNPDACEEK
-805 KNKETAAL
+805 KNKEAAAV
-813 LAASCQPDT
+813 LAASTLPDP
-822 SQPVVTSSAQ
+822 SQPLVTSTPQ

-859 REHHSLKKLEEEGRL
+859 KERHSLKLLEEEGRL
-874 VAGVL
+874 VARIL
-879 AHRHNFDSL
+879 THRHNFDSL
-888 KPQHLITVPHVQV
+888 RPQHIITVPHVQV
-901 LWDSV
+901 LWDTV
-906 AGGDDWCVTGQA
+906 AGGEDWCVSGQA
-918 VVSGLLQVVSSL
+918 VVNGLLQVVSTL
-930 VDPTVPNLARRVLEE
+930 VDPAVPGLGRRVLEE
-945 MVCVMTDAE
+945 IVRTMTDSDDYDATVM
-954 EFEGKALVTVGHFLH
+954 VTVGHFLH
-969 HLHRPLEQ
+969 HLHRPLQ
-977 TVPLIGQSLTTA
+977 HTVPAIAHNLITA
-989 ELLLSGNLKKV
+989 DLLLSGSPAKV
-1000 EAGLHQ
+1000 EAGLCQ
-1006 IKEPTALHIK
+1006 IKEPTTLHMK

-1024 PSELRHVTTTF
+1024 PSELRHVTTSF

-1046 QVIVELCLLLLE
+1046 HMMVELCLLRLE
-1058 SGRTSNREAACV
+1058 SSRTSDREAACV
-1070 LLGVLAPV
+1070 LLGVLAPI
-1078 VPENTD
+1078 VPVNTENKMD
-1084 RKGEGKKAGK
+1084 AQRPVLSK
-1094 SSNKTKKHS
+1094 SSNKKKHS
-1103 PAQQKEVPE
+1103 PTTQEGIPE

-1127 PSGEVREAARQAL
+1127 SSGEVREAARHAL
-1140 LSLGTEGQSA
+1140 LNLGAEGQTA
-1150 LQQVQLSSHGF
+1150 LHQVQLTSHGF
-1161 QGVDMKEKAK
+1161 QGIDMKDRTKL
-1171 VAGKEG
+1171 

>member
-1 MRSQHGTGES
+1 
-11 QVRLGVEL
+11 
-19 WEVGEPLA
+19 
-27 PGEADPGGGEGVGG
+27 
-41 GLNPPGPSQGGTGV
+41 
-55 PGTTRSNS
+55 
-63 SRSDTSSSEASSSSS
+63 
-78 GSSSGALRRPCL
+78 
-90 LTALSDPGY
+90 
-99 ESAHPPDDE
+99 
-108 REDAERRRR
+108 
-117 RECCQGGEDM
+117 M
-127 SLRERCEG
+127 SLRERSEG
-135 REGSPLHQGL
+135 REGSPIHQGL

-156 HRRSGSGAGSPQ
+156 HRRPGSGAGSPQ
-168 QAAARAGWA
+168 QAVARAGWA
-177 GQGVLGQT
+177 GHGVLGQA
-185 GSSPRDVRRVLALP
+185 GSSPRDVRRVLSLP

-215 ISSSV
+215 IGCSV
-220 AHGLKDCVGVTKQD
+220 ARGLRECVAVTRQD
-234 LEALHQVSQDA
+234 LDSLQQAQQDSQLH
-245 HLHQQSQGRLYEV
+245 QGRLYEA

-270 RVEYHLSKLEDLQDQ
+270 RIEYHLSKLEDLQDQ
-285 YTLHQKLRDGVRS
+285 YHLHQKLRDGVRT

-304 LSPGKEKAS
+304 LSPGKEKAT
-313 ALSNVRSGYRE
+313 ALSNVRSGYKE
-324 CTETLCALEVKIEQ
+324 CTEILCALEVQIEQ

-449 LVITWNPLDGVIE
+449 IVITWNPLDGVIE
-462 DGLMRTP
+462 DSLVRTP
-469 SMSATSPGNKRRL
+469 SMSATSPGNKRRT
-482 PVLHP
+482 PVLHT
-487 LSSSPPNTV
+487 LSSSPPNNV
-496 AGVPSGKDSN
+496 ATVPSGKDSG

-635 PTMSQSLSQQLDLLA
+635 PAMSQSLSHQLDILG

-656 KWGEGH
+656 RWGDGQH
-662 TWDEANPPM
+662 WDETRPPL
-671 TLKKVVSR
+671 TLREVVSR

-690 FPQLHTLEE
+690 FPQLNTLEE
-699 AVLDLDDMCRTCS
+699 AVLELDDMCK
-712 SRRGSSASDI
+712 
-722 SLLVESALECFDFLS
+722 
-737 AECDD
+737 
-742 IDDDDDHGDD
+742 
-752 DDEYYPENCRSRR
+752 NCRSRR

-779 LECFDFLNAVCDD
+779 LECFDFLNAECDD
-792 DFEDDHPDACEEK
+792 DFEDDNPDECEEK
-805 KNKETAAL
+805 RNKEAMVVITPPAL
-813 LAASCQPDT
+813 PDT
-822 SQPVVTSSAQ
+822 SHSLVTGSPQ
-832 LDLFLY
+832 LDSFLY
-838 THLRHALQLLQ
+838 IHLRHALQLLQ
-849 HLGSFGPLRS
+849 HLGSFGPLRTKE
-859 REHHSLKKLEEEGRL
+859 RHSIKLLEEEGRL
-874 VAGVL
+874 VAGIL
-879 AHRHNFDSL
+879 THRHNFDSL

-906 AGGDDWCVTGQA
+906 AGGDDWCVPGQA
-918 VVSGLLQVVSSL
+918 VVSGLQQVVSSL
-930 VDPTVPNLARRVLEE
+930 VDPSVPGLARRVLEE
-945 MVCVMTDAE
+945 IVRTMTDSE
-954 EFEGKALVTVGHFLH
+954 EYDGNAMVTVGHFLH
-969 HLHRPLEQ
+969 HLHRPLQ
-977 TVPLIGQSLTTA
+977 HTVPSTAQSLIVA
-989 ELLLSGNLKKV
+989 DDLLSANPAKV
-1000 EAGLHQ
+1000 ESALHQ
-1006 IKEPTALHIK
+1006 IKEPTTLHIK
-1016 IIGHLLAG
+1016 IIGQLLAG
-1024 PSELRHVTTTF
+1024 PSELRHVTTNF
-1035 VNSLAHNNQLM
+1035 INSLAHNNQLM
-1046 QVIVELCLLLLE
+1046 HMVVELCLLLLE
-1058 SGRTSNREAACV
+1058 STRTSDREAATV
-1070 LLGVLAPV
+1070 LLGVLAPI
-1078 VPENTD
+1078 VPPSSTET
-1084 RKGEGKKAGK
+1084 KGDSQKLLGNK
-1094 SSNKTKKHS
+1094 SSSKSKKHS
-1103 PAQQKEVPE
+1103 HTHNESAPD
-1112 WPRPIEVLSFLQQND
+1112 WPQPIEVLSFLQQND
-1127 PSGEVREAARQAL
+1127 SSGEVREAARSGL
-1140 LSLGTEGQSA
+1140 LSLGTEGQTA
-1150 LQQVQLSSHGF
+1150 LHQVQLSSHGF
-1161 QGVDMKEKAK
+1161 QGVEVKEKTK
-1171 VAGKEG
+1171 L

>member
-1 MRSQHGTGES
+1 MLCNVQ
-11 QVRLGVEL
+11 LGVEL

-27 PGEADPGGGEGVGG
+27 GGEADHSGVEGVGG
-41 GLNPPGPSQGGTGV
+41 SLNPPGQSQGGAGV

-63 SRSDTSSSEASSSSS
+63 SRSDTSSSGASSSCC
-78 GSSSGALRRPCL
+78 SSSGAPRRPCL
-90 LTALSDPGY
+90 HAALSDPGY
-99 ESAHPPDDE
+99 ESAHLPDDD
-108 REDAERRRR
+108 REDLDQQQH
-117 RECCQGGEDM
+117 CHSGGGM

-135 REGSPLHQGL
+135 REGSPIHQGL

-168 QAAARAGWA
+168 QSGARAGWA

-220 AHGLKDCVGVTKQD
+220 ARGLRDCISVTRQD
-234 LEALHQVSQDA
+234 LDSLHQAQQDS
-245 HLHQQSQGRLYEV
+245 HLHQ
-258 EKQIKAA
+258 QIKAA

-270 RVEYHLSKLEDLQDQ
+270 RIEYHLSKLEDLQDQ
-285 YTLHQKLRDGVRS
+285 YTLHQKLRDGVRT

-324 CTETLCALEVKIEQ
+324 CTETLCALEVQIEQ

-377 RVCKDNTQTWDN
+377 RVCKDNTQNWDN

-437 VNLNPSGSLKLN
+437 INLNPSGSLKLN
-449 LVITWNPLDGVIE
+449 IVITWNPLDGVVE
-462 DGLMRTP
+462 DSLVRTP
-469 SMSATSPGNKRRL
+469 SMSATSPGNKRRT
-482 PVLHP
+482 PVLHA
-487 LSSSPPNTV
+487 LSSSPPHTL
-496 AGVPSGKDSN
+496 ASVPSGKDSS

-562 SRRSD
+562 SRRTD

-610 ISQGSNMDMMS
+610 ISQGSNLDIMS
-621 RSFSHLSSYSTGLS
+621 RSYSHLSSYSMGLS
-635 PTMSQSLSQQLDLLA
+635 PAMSQSLSHQLDMLG

-656 KWGEGH
+656 RWGDGQH
-662 TWDEANPPM
+662 WDESNPPL

-699 AVLDLDDMCRTCS
+699 AVLDLDDMCR
-712 SRRGSSASDI
+712 
-722 SLLVESALECFDFLS
+722 
-737 AECDD
+737 
-742 IDDDDDHGDD
+742 
-752 DDEYYPENCRSRR
+752 NCRSRR

-779 LECFDFLNAVCDD
+779 LECFDFLNAECDD
-792 DFEDDHPDACEEK
+792 DFDDDNPAACEEK
-805 KNKETAAL
+805 KNKEAAAM
-813 LAASCQPDT
+813 LAASTLPDTCQPL
-822 SQPVVTSSAQ
+822 VTATLQ

-838 THLRHALQLLQ
+838 THLKHALQLLQ

-859 REHHSLKKLEEEGRL
+859 KERHSLKLLEEEGRL
-874 VAGVL
+874 VAAIL
-879 AHRHNFDSL
+879 AHRHNFDTL
-888 KPQHLITVPHVQV
+888 KPQHIITIPHVQV

-906 AGGDDWCVTGQA
+906 AGGDDWCVAGEA
-918 VVSGLLQVVSSL
+918 VVNGLLQVVSSL
-930 VDPTVPNLARRVLEE
+930 VDPALPGLPRRVLEE
-945 MVCVMTDAE
+945 IVRTMTDSE
-954 EFEGKALVTVGHFLH
+954 DYDGTLMVTVGHFLH
-969 HLHRPLEQ
+969 HLHRPLQQ
-977 TVPLIGQSLTTA
+977 TIPLIAHSLTTA
-989 ELLLSGNLKKV
+989 ELLLSGN
-1000 EAGLHQ
+1000 
-1006 IKEPTALHIK
+1006 
-1016 IIGHLLAG
+1016 
-1024 PSELRHVTTTF
+1024 
-1035 VNSLAHNNQLM
+1035 
-1046 QVIVELCLLLLE
+1046 
-1058 SGRTSNREAACV
+1058 
-1070 LLGVLAPV
+1070 
-1078 VPENTD
+1078 
-1084 RKGEGKKAGK
+1084 
-1094 SSNKTKKHS
+1094 
-1103 PAQQKEVPE
+1103 PAK
-1112 WPRPIEVLSFLQQND
+1112 L
-1127 PSGEVREAARQAL
+1127 
-1140 LSLGTEGQSA
+1140 
-1150 LQQVQLSSHGF
+1150 
-1161 QGVDMKEKAK
+1161 
-1171 VAGKEG
+1171 

>member
-1 MRSQHGTGES
+1 MLCNVQ
-11 QVRLGVEL
+11 LGVEL

-27 PGEADPGGGEGVGG
+27 GGEADHSGVEGVGG
-41 GLNPPGPSQGGTGV
+41 SLNPPGQSQGGAGV

-63 SRSDTSSSEASSSSS
+63 SRSDTSSSGASSSCC
-78 GSSSGALRRPCL
+78 SSSGAPRRPCL
-90 LTALSDPGY
+90 HAALSDPGY
-99 ESAHPPDDE
+99 ESAHLPDDD
-108 REDAERRRR
+108 REDLDQQQH
-117 RECCQGGEDM
+117 CHSGGGM

-135 REGSPLHQGL
+135 REGSPIHQGL

-168 QAAARAGWA
+168 QSGARAGWA

-220 AHGLKDCVGVTKQD
+220 ARGLRDCISVTRQD
-234 LEALHQVSQDA
+234 LDSLHQAQQDS
-245 HLHQQSQGRLYEV
+245 HLHQSQGRLYEV

-270 RVEYHLSKLEDLQDQ
+270 RIEYHLSKLEDLQDQ
-285 YTLHQKLRDGVRS
+285 YTLHQKLRDGVRT

-324 CTETLCALEVKIEQ
+324 CTETLCALEVQIEQ

-377 RVCKDNTQTWDN
+377 RVCKDNTQNWDN

-437 VNLNPSGSLKLN
+437 INLNPSGSLKLN
-449 LVITWNPLDGVIE
+449 IVITWNPLDGVVE
-462 DGLMRTP
+462 DSLVRTP
-469 SMSATSPGNKRRL
+469 SMSATSPGNKRRT
-482 PVLHP
+482 PVLHA
-487 LSSSPPNTV
+487 LSSSPPHT
-496 AGVPSGKDSN
+496 
-506 LSPEC
+506 L
-511 DHDSSFGSM
+511 
-520 SARSSTADS
+520 
-529 ASPLSEYRGLLSSH
+529 AS
-543 AALSTRTD
+543 
-551 SNSPVSDYQGL
+551 
-562 SRRSD
+562 
-567 SQDSILFDGRDS
+567 DSILFDGRDS

-610 ISQGSNMDMMS
+610 ISQGSNLDIMS
-621 RSFSHLSSYSTGLS
+621 RSYSHLSSYSMGLS
-635 PTMSQSLSQQLDLLA
+635 PAMSQSLSHQLDMLG

-656 KWGEGH
+656 RWGDGQH
-662 TWDEANPPM
+662 WDESNPPL

-699 AVLDLDDMCRTCS
+699 AVLDLDDMCRNCC
-712 SRRGSSASDI
+712 SRRESNASEI

-737 AECDD
+737 AEY
-742 IDDDDDHGDD
+742 DDDFDDNPD
-752 DDEYYPENCRSRR
+752 NCRSRR

-779 LECFDFLNAVCDD
+779 LECFDFLNAECDD
-792 DFEDDHPDACEEK
+792 DFDDDNPAACEEK
-805 KNKETAAL
+805 KNKEAAAM
-813 LAASCQPDT
+813 LAASTLPDTCQPL
-822 SQPVVTSSAQ
+822 VTATLQ

-838 THLRHALQLLQ
+838 THLKHALQLLQ

-859 REHHSLKKLEEEGRL
+859 KERHSLKLLEEEGRL
-874 VAGVL
+874 VAAIL
-879 AHRHNFDSL
+879 AHRHNFDTL
-888 KPQHLITVPHVQV
+888 KPQHIITIPHVQV

-906 AGGDDWCVTGQA
+906 AGGDDWCVAGEA
-918 VVSGLLQVVSSL
+918 VVNGLLQVVSSL
-930 VDPTVPNLARRVLEE
+930 VDPALPGLPRRVLEE
-945 MVCVMTDAE
+945 IVRTMTDSE
-954 EFEGKALVTVGHFLH
+954 DYDGTLMVTVGHFLH
-969 HLHRPLEQ
+969 HLHRPLQQ
-977 TVPLIGQSLTTA
+977 TIPLIAHSLTTA
-989 ELLLSGNLKKV
+989 ELLLSGN
-1000 EAGLHQ
+1000 
-1006 IKEPTALHIK
+1006 
-1016 IIGHLLAG
+1016 
-1024 PSELRHVTTTF
+1024 
-1035 VNSLAHNNQLM
+1035 
-1046 QVIVELCLLLLE
+1046 
-1058 SGRTSNREAACV
+1058 
-1070 LLGVLAPV
+1070 
-1078 VPENTD
+1078 
-1084 RKGEGKKAGK
+1084 
-1094 SSNKTKKHS
+1094 
-1103 PAQQKEVPE
+1103 PAK
-1112 WPRPIEVLSFLQQND
+1112 L
-1127 PSGEVREAARQAL
+1127 
-1140 LSLGTEGQSA
+1140 
-1150 LQQVQLSSHGF
+1150 
-1161 QGVDMKEKAK
+1161 
-1171 VAGKEG
+1171 